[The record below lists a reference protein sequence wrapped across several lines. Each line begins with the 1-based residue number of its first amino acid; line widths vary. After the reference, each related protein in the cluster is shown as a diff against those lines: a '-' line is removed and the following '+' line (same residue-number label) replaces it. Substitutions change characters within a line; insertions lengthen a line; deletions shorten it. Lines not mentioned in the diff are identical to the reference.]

1 MKRILSIAML
11 TTLASC
17 AATTTT
23 SPASLPPAT
32 PVFFEPWS
40 AALDGHALSSIAA
53 AAQQAQATPTA
64 RVVVTGAADSTGSAT
79 ANKYISETRAQQVAD
94 QLVADGVARERIK
107 VHAVGVVSAAPIP
120 DGTPAQFSRRVL
132 IQVGA
137 PGSDTIW

>member
-1 MKRILSIAML
+1 MKRILSIAV
-11 TTLASC
+11 LAALAGC
-17 AATTTT
+17 AATTTP
-23 SPASLPPAT
+23 PAALPPAT

-40 AALDGHALSSIAA
+40 AALDDHATSAIAS
-53 AAQQAQATPTA
+53 AAQAAQATPTA

-107 VHAVGVVSAAPIP
+107 VRAVGVVSATAIP

-132 IQVGA
+132 IQVEA
-137 PGSDTIW
+137 PGSATVW